1 MFAYAPS
8 HAISHAMTLE
18 EAQFGATDGPTA
30 ASGTSASGVVRL
42 RDLSVGSAR
51 YEFLKPLSARHSWDG
66 DAWIC
71 WALEPGLPYK
81 GRGETPA
88 LARQEWACLLHAD
101 FQRLYAMRPF
111 EMSEADLRRWQSL
124 LRIIDVSQY
133 RESTPVSLREI
144 GQVRWD
150 TRPYPY
156 KIQWI
161 DGRYDLI
168 ELNLVP
174 PELAGCKPGQWVEA
188 DVRRHPRTGCL
199 VQIDHVQRIA
209 TIREPSEKQLDQYW
223 QDLPKAETE
232 ECDWDWPADRS

>member
-1 MFAYAPS
+1 
-8 HAISHAMTLE
+8 MTIE
-18 EAQFGATDGPTA
+18 EAQLGANDTQTA

-42 RDLSVGSAR
+42 RDVSFGSAH

-66 DAWIC
+66 EAWIC

-81 GRGETPA
+81 GRGGTPD
-88 LARQEWACLLHAD
+88 LARQEWGRLLHAD

-111 EMSEADLRRWQSL
+111 EMSEDDVRRWQSL

-150 TRPYPY
+150 AMSYPHR
-156 KIQWI
+156 ILWI
-161 DGRYDLI
+161 DGRKDLI
-168 ELNLVP
+168 DLHLAP
-174 PELAGCKPGQWVEA
+174 PELAGCKSGQWVEA
-188 DVRRHPRTGCL
+188 DVRRHPRTGRL
-199 VQIDHVQRIA
+199 VQIDHVHRIA
-209 TIREPSEKQLDQYW
+209 TIRDPSEKQLDQYW